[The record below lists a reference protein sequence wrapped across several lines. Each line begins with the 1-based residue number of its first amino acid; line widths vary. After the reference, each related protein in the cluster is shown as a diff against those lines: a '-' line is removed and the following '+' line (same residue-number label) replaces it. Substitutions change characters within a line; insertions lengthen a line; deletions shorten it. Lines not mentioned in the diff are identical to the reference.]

1 MEEQEIIKQI
11 ISELLEK
18 MGFSMDVTVTQEE
31 SLWMVQIAE
40 SDDSSLLIGKFGT
53 TLRSL
58 QTILETA
65 LFKKLG
71 KKVDVAV
78 NIGDY
83 RERQKERLDEIAE
96 NVAGRVKTEHRPASL
111 RSFSAYERKLL
122 HEYISKNHPDLR
134 TVSMGEGKDR
144 RLIISLLSD
153 DDAMSLDPFEQ
164 VA

>member
-1 MEEQEIIKQI
+1 MEEQEVISQI
-11 ISELLEK
+11 MTELLEK
-18 MGFSMDVTVTQEE
+18 MGFDIPITVTKEDA
-31 SLWMVQIAE
+31 LWMVQIAE
-40 SDDSSLLIGKFGT
+40 SEESPLLIGKFGS

-65 LFKKLG
+65 LFKKMG

-83 RERQKERLDEIAE
+83 RERQKERLEEIAE
-96 NVAGRVKTEHRPASL
+96 NVAGRVKNEHRPASL
-111 RSFSAYERKLL
+111 RSFSAYERKLI

-134 TVSMGEGKDR
+134 TTSMGEGKDR
-144 RLIISLLSD
+144 RLIISALSD
-153 DDAMSLDPFEQ
+153 EDALSLDPFEQ

>member
-1 MEEQEIIKQI
+1 MEEQEVIKQI
-11 ISELLEK
+11 MTELLEK
-18 MGFSMDVTVTQEE
+18 MGFTNEVTVTQQEN
-31 SLWMVQIAE
+31 LWMVQLSENDE
-40 SDDSSLLIGKFGT
+40 SPLLIGKFGM

-71 KKVDVAV
+71 KKVELAV

-83 RERQKERLDEIAE
+83 RERQKERLEEIAE
-96 NVAGRVKTEHRPASL
+96 NVATRVKAEHRPASL
-111 RSFSAYERKLL
+111 RSFSAYERKLI
-122 HEYISKNHPDLR
+122 HEYISSNHSDLR
-134 TVSMGEGKDR
+134 TTSMGEGKER

-153 DDAMSLDPFEQ
+153 DSSSLDPFEQ

>member
-1 MEEQEIIKQI
+1 MEEQEVITQI

-18 MGFSMDVTVTQEE
+18 MGFTMNVTVTQEE
-31 SLWMVQIAE
+31 ALWMVQIDE
-40 SDDSSLLIGKFGT
+40 SEDSSLLIGKFGT

-83 RERQKERLDEIAE
+83 RERQKERLEEIAE
-96 NVAGRVKTEHRPASL
+96 NVSGRVKTEHRPASL
-111 RSFSAYERKLL
+111 RSFSAYERKLI
-122 HEYISKNHPDLR
+122 HEYISKNHPDLK
-134 TVSMGEGKDR
+134 TTSMGEGKDR
-144 RLIISLLSD
+144 RLIISSLADEDSL
-153 DDAMSLDPFEQ
+153 SLDPFEQ
-164 VA
+164 IA